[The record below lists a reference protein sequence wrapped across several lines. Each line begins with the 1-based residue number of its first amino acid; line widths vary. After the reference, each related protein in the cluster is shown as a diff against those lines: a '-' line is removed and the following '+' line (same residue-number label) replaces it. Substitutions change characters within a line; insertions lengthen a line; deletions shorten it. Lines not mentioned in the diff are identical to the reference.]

1 MKDIELIVSKEK
13 MEQNRKNQLLKD
25 EVKKLE
31 KKQLF
36 VKNVCIEIVI
46 LLISALIVI
55 WLYHF
60 NSQIRTEAIKGCME
74 NGYSYTYCVEHS

>member
-25 EVKKLE
+25 ETRKLE

-36 VKNVCIEIVI
+36 VKNVCIEIVFI
-46 LLISALIVI
+46 LILALMII
-55 WLYHF
+55 WACHF